1 MTDKLY
7 SIVEIAELGNIGYE
21 TAKQRIRNLEI
32 FPDEIKG
39 KLRLYSQLKV
49 QSVISSIKYKKRTFY
64 KIYESKMNY
73 YEQ

>member
-7 SIVEIAELGNIGYE
+7 SIVEIAEMGGIAYE

-39 KLRLYSQLKV
+39 KLRLFSQLKA
-49 QSVISSIKYKKRTFY
+49 QAVIAKIKYEKRTYYQIF
-64 KIYESKMNY
+64 ESKLNY
-73 YEQ
+73 ETE

>member
-7 SIVEIAELGNIGYE
+7 SIVEIAELGGISYE

-32 FPDEIKG
+32 FPDIIKG

-49 QSVISSIKYKKRTFY
+49 QSVIAKIKYEKRTFY

-73 YEQ
+73 EN